1 MEKFKIVADSA
12 ADLLSLENLP
22 FSAAPLKII
31 TANREY
37 VDDKDLDVDEMVENL
52 LSYKGKITSS
62 CPNPADWIKAFGD
75 AEHIFC
81 VTITGTLSGSYNA
94 AINAAAAYTE
104 QYPER
109 KVHVFDSL
117 STGPEM
123 LMAAE
128 KIRDLAQAGASFEEI
143 VEQVEAYLSSC
154 QLLFCLSSMLNLANN
169 GRIPMAVA
177 KVVGVLGI
185 RMLGCASDEGT
196 IKTVGKAR
204 GEKKVVPELMKLL
217 ESKHYKGGKVGIAHC
232 NNLPMAEALKQG
244 ILEQFPNAEVSIGIT
259 TCLCSFYAEEGGLI
273 IGFET

>member
-1 MEKFKIVADSA
+1 MNYKLVMDSSSNIYSFDGIDFA
-12 ADLLSLENLP
+12 ST
-22 FSAAPLKII
+22 PLKIL
-31 TANREY
+31 AGGREF
-37 VDDKDLDVDEMVENL
+37 VDNDPAVVSEMVQFL
-52 LSYKGKITSS
+52 KGHKGKSS
-62 CPNPADWIKAFGD
+62 TTCPNAGEFLDAFGD
-75 AEHIFC
+75 ADRLFC
-81 VTITGTLSGSYNA
+81 ITISSNLSGSYNA